1 MRYHRAQARI
11 RQVTFGLQS
20 FVSISLMRLM
30 VKQKLAQ
37 APPEFV
43 DAEIA
48 LKNAIVAN
56 RNLTS
61 LLRNDDGD
69 CIRFLR

>member
-20 FVSISLMRLM
+20 FDSISLMRLM
-30 VKQKLAQ
+30 MKQKLAE
-37 APPEFV
+37 AAPEFV

-48 LKNAIVAN
+48 FKNAIVAN
-56 RNLTS
+56 RNLAG

-69 CIRFLR
+69 RI